1 MEVTTIGIDLAKRVF
16 AVCGADS
23 TGRIVWPK
31 QLRRSQMLGFFAR
44 LKPCLVGME
53 ACGGAH
59 WWARQLSALGHT
71 VKLMSP
77 ALVAPYRSGP
87 KHDANDAA
95 AACEAVTRPQLRGVA
110 IKSVAQQDLLA
121 LHRLRTVL
129 VKHATACANQ
139 LRALLHERGLVVARG
154 AAALQRM
161 LANLP
166 QDNADL
172 SGEFRGLLVDLG
184 QCWRQTQ
191 ARVAQLEAQ
200 IKRHCAQ
207 DERCQRLEQVVGVGP
222 LTASAL
228 VATVGNAREFKSGRE
243 LSAYLGL
250 VPRQHSSGGKTVL
263 LGISKHGNRYLR
275 TLLIHGARSALRTC
289 GRRDDPQS
297 RWMAATLQ
305 RRGPNV
311 AAVAVA
317 NKHARIAWALLRRG
331 ERYRAVLRSAPS
343 SADAAVKRVRDVK
356 LLIRKD

>member
-1 MEVTTIGIDLAKRVF
+1 MEATTIGIDLAKRVF

-23 TGRIVWPK
+23 AGRIVWRK
-31 QLRRSQMLGFFAR
+31 QLRRGQLLGFFAR
-44 LKPCLVGME
+44 LQPCLVGME

-77 ALVAPYRSGP
+77 ALVAPYRSGS

-95 AACEAVTRPQLRGVA
+95 AACEAVTRPQMRGVA
-110 IKSVAQQDLLA
+110 IKSVAQQDLMA
-121 LHRLRTVL
+121 LHRMRTVL

-139 LRALLHERGLVVARG
+139 LRAMLHECGVVVAKG

-184 QCWRQTQ
+184 QCWQQTQ
-191 ARVAQLEAQ
+191 ARVAQLAAQ

-207 DERCQRLEQVVGVGP
+207 DERCQRLEQIAGVGP

-228 VATVGNAREFKSGRE
+228 VATVGNAREFKRGRE

-250 VPRQHSSGGKTVL
+250 VPRQHSSGGKPVL

-289 GRRDDPQS
+289 DRRDDPQS

-343 SADAAVKRVRDVK
+343 SADAG
-356 LLIRKD
+356 